1 MQYRKE
7 IEREMGIELP
17 PEGEPIPADVEKR
30 LSSMV
35 AEAATRV
42 SATSQAQAEQ
52 ERIQEQQQD
61 PLIQMKEREVAVKE
75 AEVQRKAQEGQAKIQ
90 LDLQKAMAQAELE
103 KSRIESQNEI
113 AGANIGQR
121 IASDLLDA
129 QQLKDKQAREDYQ
142 KGVDIGI
149 EIAKDSIQNE
159 E

>member
-1 MQYRKE
+1 M
-7 IEREMGIELP
+7 
-17 PEGEPIPADVEKR
+17 
-30 LSSMV
+30 
-35 AEAATRV
+35 
-42 SATSQAQAEQ
+42 AQAEQ
-52 ERIQEQQQD
+52 
-61 PLIQMKEREVAVKE
+61 
-75 AEVQRKAQEGQAKIQ
+75 
-90 LDLQKAMAQAELE
+90 E

>member
-1 MQYRKE
+1 MAAS
-7 IEREMGIELP
+7 IS
-17 PEGEPIPADVEKR
+17 PEAR
-30 LSSMV
+30 
-35 AEAATRV
+35 
-42 SATSQAQAEQ
+42 
-52 ERIQEQQQD
+52 
-61 PLIQMKEREVAVKE
+61 

-90 LDLQKAMAQAELE
+90 LDTQKAMTQAELE
-103 KSRIESQNEI
+103 KARIESQNEI

-149 EIAKDSIQNE
+149 EIAKDSNKNE

>member
-1 MQYRKE
+1 
-7 IEREMGIELP
+7 
-17 PEGEPIPADVEKR
+17 
-30 LSSMV
+30 MV

>member
-1 MQYRKE
+1 
-7 IEREMGIELP
+7 
-17 PEGEPIPADVEKR
+17 
-30 LSSMV
+30 
-35 AEAATRV
+35 
-42 SATSQAQAEQ
+42 
-52 ERIQEQQQD
+52 
-61 PLIQMKEREVAVKE
+61 MKEREVAVKE

>member
-1 MQYRKE
+1 
-7 IEREMGIELP
+7 
-17 PEGEPIPADVEKR
+17 
-30 LSSMV
+30 MV

-52 ERIQEQQQD
+52 QRIQEQQQD

-90 LDLQKAMAQAELE
+90 LDTQKAMAQAELE
-103 KSRIESQNEI
+103 KARIESQNEI

-149 EIAKDSIQNE
+149 EIAKDSNKNE